1 MDEIDGAIQD
11 IHKFIHVVGCA
22 RTYFLAEPDDLG
34 DDEEADVMSPVS
46 LVIEDE

>member
-11 IHKFIHVVGCA
+11 IHKFIHVVGH
-22 RTYFLAEPDDLG
+22 TWSDFLSEPDDLG
-34 DDEEADVMSPVS
+34 DDEGADVMNTVS